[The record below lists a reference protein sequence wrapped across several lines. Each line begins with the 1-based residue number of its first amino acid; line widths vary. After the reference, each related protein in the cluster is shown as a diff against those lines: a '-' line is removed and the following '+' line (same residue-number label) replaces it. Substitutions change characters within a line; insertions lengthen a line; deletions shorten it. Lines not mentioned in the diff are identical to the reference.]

1 MFETKSWIERIP
13 TSTHTYFIFNVLL
26 LLVLQYHSIILYE
39 NPNET
44 LLMNA
49 ADTIEDIKRWDNRI
63 RLAKK
68 GGWDTRIRLAKKL
81 VSDWDK
87 RIRLAK
93 KSRLR
98 LMKKDWDT
106 RIRLAKKSSLSSGQ
120 EDYDAYQPNAEGDSD
135 EKRNGHI
142 RLI

>member
-1 MFETKSWIERIP
+1 
-13 TSTHTYFIFNVLL
+13 
-26 LLVLQYHSIILYE
+26 
-39 NPNET
+39 
-44 LLMNA
+44 MNA

-81 VSDWDK
+81 VTDWDK

-106 RIRLAKKSSLSSGQ
+106 RIRLAKKSSSSSRGQ
-120 EDYDAYQPNAEGDSD
+120 EDYDEAYQIKEENNAILEGGDD
-135 EKRNGHI
+135 KRSGHI

>member
-1 MFETKSWIERIP
+1 MILIAFMKRHLKRSNFSSSKPRFYGFI
-13 TSTHTYFIFNVLL
+13 TSNINY
-26 LLVLQYHSIILYE
+26 
-39 NPNET
+39 
-44 LLMNA
+44 
-49 ADTIEDIKRWDNRI
+49 TIKDIKRWDNRI

-81 VSDWDK
+81 VTDWDK

-106 RIRLAKKSSLSSGQ
+106 RIRLAKKSSSSSSGQ
-120 EDYDAYQPNAEGDSD
+120 EDYDEAYQIKEENNALFEGGDD
-135 EKRNGHI
+135 KRSGHI